1 MSLEYICILLKDK
14 LSHHICQ
21 GLNTTTIK
29 PMKQTR
35 ILSCGKFESEKT
47 TSALAVTVFKYNFA
61 LFKTASAEWI

>member
-1 MSLEYICILLKDK
+1 MSLEYICILLKEK
-14 LSHHICQ
+14 LSNQICQ
-21 GLNTTTIK
+21 GLNTTALK

-61 LFKTASAEWI
+61 LLKTASAEWI